1 MVSLCDPIKLRMRL
15 LKGWAMSFSKKVA
28 VSVFTVSTFLTPIH
42 IVQAQEKACVAVTE
56 VSSDGQIIWSKSP
69 DITELVEDAQ
79 KLEISPADYKELC
92 GGEEVIEEASDKK
105 PEEDKEKTEEVA
117 AEETTA
123 EEKVDLEKTASA
135 AESSGIGWGGA
146 VLGGLAAAAAGGG
159 GGGSGSGGISDGT
172 YRDTVSGDYG
182 TEYNANSALA
192 YQNILSLNDYGY
204 SGAGIKVGVVDSGID
219 ASHQEFDGKT
229 IYGTDFASSASG
241 FSEDENGH
249 GTHVASIIAG
259 ERDTTGMRGMAYD
272 AILYSYKVDNDGD
285 SGLEGLSSD
294 SAIANIYNKHTTDS
308 IKVSNNSWGGSTA
321 VTAVSEAT
329 MRATRSNTITAVR
342 AFQNSGGVIIFASGN
357 DARSEPDSY
366 GAMPYRIAETANEWL
381 VVTSIDS
388 AGLEAYYANRC
399 GVAASF
405 CVTAVGGSTATAA
418 GGVYAAKTGTNDS
431 TTNNYIRY
439 QGTSMAAPHV
449 SGLVAALMEKFPS
462 LTAAQI
468 VTRVKSGAS
477 YNGLTGRGGETTA
490 NSTTAQLQAIFGH
503 GLINATASAAAFGNY
518 IYANGSN
525 LNNGRDLS
533 ISKLSLPAGLPASTQ
548 NQILGSKFIVFDSFD
563 GARFS
568 VAGKEV
574 FNASLSS
581 IARTYGTTKTVDT
594 HSSPDLSFTP
604 DGQKMIPSKWAP
616 RFVTTGNSNE
626 MTAADGFWGKSA
638 SMFSSQSFVKGQS
651 STNFVWDQ
659 TYGDFGIQPFI
670 QIQDEKASSQSIG
683 SYGASF
689 HLNLSDGLKAVSGYK
704 ISNNLFNNGILSDAA
719 SAGSSKDFEVGF
731 TQEISPKEKLFFRLS
746 NTQIG
751 DLAASDKTFGFKGA
765 KADSWTVG
773 YEIQSTLGGFTF
785 GVSNPNQLSSGTV
798 SLMTPTGRTRSG
810 DVLYKETEFAVSRD
824 DRLERFIA
832 YQYEKDKLA
841 ISFGVVEDRYNYGK
855 IGAAKLD
862 ISMPF

>member
-1 MVSLCDPIKLRMRL
+1 VDYVGGLPY
-15 LKGWAMSFSKKVA
+15 
-28 VSVFTVSTFLTPIH
+28 
-42 IVQAQEKACVAVTE
+42 Q
-56 VSSDGQIIWSKSP
+56 
-69 DITELVEDAQ
+69 ITEL
-79 KLEISPADYKELC
+79 
-92 GGEEVIEEASDKK
+92 
-105 PEEDKEKTEEVA
+105 
-117 AEETTA
+117 
-123 EEKVDLEKTASA
+123 
-135 AESSGIGWGGA
+135 
-146 VLGGLAAAAAGGG
+146 
-159 GGGSGSGGISDGT
+159 
-172 YRDTVSGDYG
+172 
-182 TEYNANSALA
+182 
-192 YQNILSLNDYGY
+192 
-204 SGAGIKVGVVDSGID
+204 
-219 ASHQEFDGKT
+219 
-229 IYGTDFASSASG
+229 
-241 FSEDENGH
+241 
-249 GTHVASIIAG
+249 
-259 ERDTTGMRGMAYD
+259 
-272 AILYSYKVDNDGD
+272 
-285 SGLEGLSSD
+285 
-294 SAIANIYNKHTTDS
+294 
-308 IKVSNNSWGGSTA
+308 
-321 VTAVSEAT
+321 
-329 MRATRSNTITAVR
+329 
-342 AFQNSGGVIIFASGN
+342 
-357 DARSEPDSY
+357 
-366 GAMPYRIAETANEWL
+366 ANEWL
-381 VVTSIDS
+381 VVGAVSTS
-388 AGLEAYYANRC
+388 GVEASFNNRC
-399 GVAASF
+399 GVAKAF
-405 CVTAVGGSTATAA
+405 CVVAPGVSINAA
-418 GGVYAAKTGTNDS
+418 QANGTYTLMS
-431 TTNNYIRY
+431 
-439 QGTSMAAPHV
+439 GTSMATPHV

-503 GLINATASAAAFGNY
+503 GLINATASAATFGNY

-689 HLNLSDGLKAVSGYK
+689 HLNLSDGLKVVSGYK

-731 TQEISPKEKLFFRLS
+731 TQEISPTEKIFFRLS

-798 SLMTPTGRTRSG
+798 SLITPTGRTRSG